1 MKKPNVH
8 FIHKSL
14 LSPVNPITVNV
25 IGAGGTG
32 SHLVEALA
40 RIHFILTAT
49 AKAGLHVQLFDHDVI
64 ESPNLGR
71 AAFNENYL
79 GMNKAVAVINHI
91 NRKYGTNWKGIPV
104 NYVPKN
110 MKSIPKDRLA
120 NLTFSCVDSVQ
131 ARLDIAEVLR
141 LIGGSRDIDRHR
153 DRPLYLMDMGNDRK
167 TGQVML
173 STLTQIV
180 QPESELFEP
189 VEALPL
195 LTDEFA
201 ELLSGADRQDYSPS
215 CSILDALNKQ
225 SLFINSTLANL
236 AGALL
241 DEMLSDGVITV
252 RGFFVNLETF
262 TVNPMK
268 IDRGPA

>member
-8 FIHKSL
+8 FVHKYL

-32 SHLVEALA
+32 SHLLEALA

-49 AKAGLHVQLFDHDVI
+49 GRAGFQVQVFDHDVI
-64 ESPNLGR
+64 ESPNMGR

-79 GMNKAVAVINHI
+79 GLNKAVAVINHI
-91 NRKYGTNWKGIPV
+91 NRKYGTNWKGIPF

-110 MKSIPKDRLA
+110 RKSIPKDRLA
-120 NLTFSCVDSVQ
+120 NLTFTCVDSAQ
-131 ARLDIAEVLR
+131 ARIAIAEVLKM
-141 LIGGSRDIDRHR
+141 IGGSREIDRHR
-153 DRPLYLMDMGNDRK
+153 DRPLYLIDMGNDRK

-189 VEALPL
+189 VEVLPL

-201 ELLSGADRQDYSPS
+201 ELLSGTDDKNETPS

-252 RGFFVNLETF
+252 RGFFVNLETY
-262 TVNPMK
+262 TVNPVK
-268 IDRGPA
+268 L